1 MGGRATIPPGPDPD
15 RAEYK
20 TRRYNYRPPS
30 SAADPLPMPSPLRSL
45 LPKLVALCAVL
56 AMAGCAV
63 APPRTDDPLQHFNRK
78 VYAFNDTVDKMAI
91 RPVAVGYRKVTN
103 PPVRRSVSNFFS
115 NLRMPIT
122 VANDLLQARP
132 KQALEGTGRF
142 LVNLTLG
149 IGGFFDPATAMG
161 MPDDSTDFGITLARW
176 GVPEGDFLMLPLIG
190 PTTVRD
196 VWRLPVD
203 SYFFDPL
210 SYVKR
215 NHKFHH
221 GEYYIPSVLY
231 LVTLRAQA
239 MDAESFLQTAYDP
252 YAFLRDAYRQHR
264 LYKLYDGNP
273 PADVIERM
281 QGLDQK
287 GFDPDQ
293 LLEEQHQWEKKNDTD
308 TGKPAGGTGHSAAAG
323 RG

>member
-1 MGGRATIPPGPDPD
+1 M
-15 RAEYK
+15 
-20 TRRYNYRPPS
+20 PS
-30 SAADPLPMPSPLRSL
+30 SFRFPLSR
-45 LPKLVALCAVL
+45 LVALCAVL
-56 AMAGCAV
+56 AVAGCAV

-78 VYAFNDTVDKMAI
+78 VYAFNDTVDKLAI

-132 KQALEGTGRF
+132 KQALEGSGRF

-149 IGGFFDPATAMG
+149 IGGIFDPATAMG
-161 MPDDSTDFGITLARW
+161 IPDGDTDFGITLARW

-190 PTTVRD
+190 PTTMRD

-210 SYVKR
+210 HYLTS

-221 GEYYIPSVLY
+221 GVYYIPSVLY
-231 LVTLRAQA
+231 LVSLRAQA
-239 MDAESFLQTAYDP
+239 IDAESFLESAYDP

-293 LLEEQHQWEKKNDTD
+293 LLQEQHQWEKKNND
-308 TGKPAGGTGHSAAAG
+308 GAAKPANAKGATLPAGTTGHG
-323 RG
+323 